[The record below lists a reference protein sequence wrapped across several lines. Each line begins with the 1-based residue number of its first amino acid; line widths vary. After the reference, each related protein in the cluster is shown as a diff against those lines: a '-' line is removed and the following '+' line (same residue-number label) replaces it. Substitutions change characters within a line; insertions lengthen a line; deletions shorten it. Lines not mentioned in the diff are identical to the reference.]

1 MDYNQ
6 FEELKYI
13 LKNMEVNVAEASYGE
28 KVEVT
33 VIGPEEK
40 IETLKQNNFSERVK
54 LTNFSFLGERYYYL

>member
-1 MDYNQ
+1 
-6 FEELKYI
+6 
-13 LKNMEVNVAEASYGE
+13 MEVNVAEASYGE